1 MNSLIHQTISINKSN
16 QVETIEIQR
25 NEGKLSKDLDSK
37 GIMEDNND
45 LTDYDFKSNEKKG
58 EEKSNLIGDNPWNVQ
73 TWDKFCLY
81 VCPECHFMDQDH
93 NAFCDHAL
101 KTHEKVKIYSR
112 FEYITKILL
121 TFQLFFFLFKLPLL
135 K

>member
-1 MNSLIHQTISINKSN
+1 MNSLIHQTISINKIN

-25 NEGKLSKDLDSK
+25 NEEKLSKDLDSK
-37 GIMEDNND
+37 GIMEENND

-81 VCPECHFMDQDH
+81 VCPECYFMDQDH

-101 KTHEKVKIYSR
+101 KTHEKVKIFSR
-112 FEYITKILL
+112 FKYVTKILL
-121 TFQLFFFLFKLPLL
+121 TFQLFFFCLNYHY
-135 K
+135 

>member
-45 LTDYDFKSNEKKG
+45 LTDYDFKSNETKG
-58 EEKSNLIGDNPWNVQ
+58 EKKSNLIGDNPWNVQ

-101 KTHEKVKIYSR
+101 KTHEKVKIYSQ
-112 FEYITKILL
+112 FEYVTKILL
-121 TFQLFFFLFKLPLL
+121 TFQLIFLFKLPLL
-135 K
+135 N

>member
-101 KTHEKVKIYSR
+101 KTHEKVKIYSQ
-112 FEYITKILL
+112 FEYVTKILL
-121 TFQLFFFLFKLPLL
+121 TFQLIFLFKLPLL
-135 K
+135 N